1 MSAKIIDSKRYKTI
15 TKTQLEKKKRQ
26 NQYEIKSQKSSIK
39 KKNKNTIN
47 DNNSFISNLRIKKHR
62 EKKIEQEMLLYSRPQ
77 KTVLK
82 EPKDKIY
89 IPKSFIIICS
99 FMCAIILVYV
109 SAKIMIKD
117 SSDTTTV
124 FGNNEE
130 KTTNVAIP
138 LETNYDLKIGL
149 NSIDTTDISKS
160 HNLIINDLY
169 KKISYSL
176 VKIENNYDIK
186 YQIAKNIEKLNDN
199 SYKVMLNPDYK
210 IQVEDVIYSVE
221 KIRTYGEE
229 NMYYDRID
237 NIASI
242 DTTEDKNTLILN
254 LKEANPYYVY
264 MLDFPIED
272 KDGKINSGFN
282 IEYIQNGILFK
293 KISKD
298 IIPNLSS
305 ISITN
310 YGSIDESVNTFTSGN
325 IDMFFASSNNDMQLI
340 GKNDYNVKKYK
351 DGETLF
357 LFGNKDSQ
365 VFSISEIRN
374 ALMYSLNREEIVK
387 NSDNNFIELIDLP
400 FLYSSIKYK
409 YDIVGAQNIMS
420 SNGWN
425 KNGYGI
431 FEKNINGKYS
441 SASLRLL
448 VNSQDENKINVANNI
463 KNMAQNAGISIE
475 IEALN
480 QEEINEKIS
489 AKDYDLVLATVYL
502 NETPDINFLKDY
514 LNINNATNQAFIQVE
529 QSSVE
534 QLDKNVQNL
543 QFVLSEQVACIG
555 IYARNINLVYQK
567 YIYGFDNINYMTIF
581 NNIDNIGKKI
591 E

>member
-15 TKTQLEKKKRQ
+15 TKTQLEKKRRQ
-26 NQYEIKSQKSSIK
+26 NQYEIKSQKSSVK
-39 KKNKNTIN
+39 RNNKNTLN

-77 KTVLK
+77 RTVLK
-82 EPKDKIY
+82 EPKDRIY

-99 FMCAIILVYV
+99 CLCAVFLIYI
-109 SAKIMIKD
+109 SARIMLNNNE
-117 SSDTTTV
+117 DTTTV
-124 FGNNEE
+124 FENNEE
-130 KTTNVAIP
+130 TKTNVNIP

-149 NSIDTTDISKS
+149 NSIDTTDINKS

-186 YQIAKNIEKLNDN
+186 YQLAKNIEKLNDT
-199 SYKVMLNPDYK
+199 SYKVVLNPDYK

-221 KIRTYGEE
+221 KIRTYGKE

-237 NIASI
+237 KIASI
-242 DTTEDKNTLILN
+242 DTTEDKNTFILN
-254 LKEANPYYVY
+254 IKESNPYYVY

-282 IEYIQNGILFK
+282 IDYIQNGILFK
-293 KISKD
+293 STNKD
-298 IIPNLSS
+298 IVPSLSS

-310 YGSIDESVNTFTSGN
+310 YGSIDESVNMFTSGK

-365 VFSISEIRN
+365 IFAIPEIRN

-400 FLYSSIKYK
+400 FIYSSIKYK

-425 KNGYGI
+425 KNGYGV
-431 FEKNINGKYS
+431 FEKNINGKYN

-448 VNSQDENKINVANNI
+448 VNSQDENKLNVANNI
-463 KNMAQNAGISIE
+463 KNMAQNAGINIE
-475 IEALN
+475 IDALN
-480 QEEINEKIS
+480 QEEINQIIE
-489 AKDYDLVLATVYL
+489 AKDYDLVLASVYL
-502 NETPDINFLKDY
+502 NETPDINFLKEY
-514 LNINNATNQAFIQVE
+514 LNINDVTNQAFIQVE

-534 QLDKNVQNL
+534 QLDKNIQNL

-567 YIYGFDNINYMTIF
+567 NIYGFDNINYMTIF
-581 NNIDNIGKKI
+581 NNINNIGKKI

>member
-15 TKTQLEKKKRQ
+15 TKTQLEKKRRQ
-26 NQYEIKSQKSSIK
+26 NQYEIKSQKSSLN
-39 KKNKNTIN
+39 KKNKNTIG

-77 KTVLK
+77 RTVLK

-89 IPKSFIIICS
+89 IPKSFIIVCS
-99 FMCAIILVYV
+99 CLCAIVLIYI
-109 SAKIMIKD
+109 SARIMLNNKE
-117 SSDTTTV
+117 DTTTV
-124 FGNNEE
+124 FGNSEE
-130 KTTNVAIP
+130 TKTNVEVP
-138 LETNYDLKIGL
+138 LEKKYDLKIGL
-149 NSIDTTDISKS
+149 NSIDTTDVSKS

-186 YQIAKNIEKLNDN
+186 YQLAKNIEKLNDI

-210 IQVEDVIYSVE
+210 MQVEDVIYSVE
-221 KIRTYGEE
+221 KIRSYGEN

-242 DTTEDKNTLILN
+242 DTTEDKNTFILN
-254 LKEANPYYVY
+254 LKESNPYCIY

-282 IEYIQNGILFK
+282 IEYIQNGIVFK
-293 KISKD
+293 NTTKD
-298 IIPNLSS
+298 RVPNISS

-365 VFSISEIRN
+365 IFSISEIRN

-400 FLYSSIKYK
+400 FIYSSIKYK

-425 KNGYGI
+425 KNGYGVY
-431 FEKNINGKYS
+431 EKNIDGNYT
-441 SASLRLL
+441 SATLRLL
-448 VNSQDENKINVANNI
+448 VNSQDENKLNVANNI
-463 KNMAQNAGISIE
+463 KNMAQNAGINIE
-475 IEALN
+475 IQALS
-480 QEEINEKIS
+480 QEEINQKIES
-489 AKDYDLVLATVYL
+489 KDYDIVLATVYL
-502 NETPDINFLKDY
+502 NETPDITFIKDY
-514 LNINNATNQAFIQVE
+514 LNINEATNQAFIQVE

-534 QLDKNVQNL
+534 QLDKNIQNL

-567 YIYGFDNINYMTIF
+567 YIYGFENINYMTIF
-581 NNIDNIGKKI
+581 NNIENIGKKI